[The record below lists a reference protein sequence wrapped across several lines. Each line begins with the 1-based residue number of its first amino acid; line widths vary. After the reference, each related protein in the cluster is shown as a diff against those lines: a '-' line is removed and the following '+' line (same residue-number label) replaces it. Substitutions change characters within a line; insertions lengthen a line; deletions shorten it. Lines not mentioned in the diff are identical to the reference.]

1 MRVAVA
7 RAQARRAPPPP
18 LPCEAVRRVAIIVIG
33 AVLTS
38 FGAHANLPAP
48 VDRVVV
54 FKSERTL
61 IVVKD
66 GRVVKTYRVALG
78 RSPVGTKR
86 CRGDNRTPE
95 GEYHVT
101 HRVPESRYYLAL
113 HLSYPSPSDMR
124 LARNAGCEPG
134 GSIEIHGLAPEF
146 HWLGHRHL
154 ERDWTN
160 GCIAVTNEEMKEL
173 YRSIA
178 VGTPVEIYP

>member
-1 MRVAVA
+1 MRVASGSSGTG
-7 RAQARRAPPPP
+7 RRILRRLAFSF
-18 LPCEAVRRVAIIVIG
+18 VRRLAFFAIG
-33 AVLTS
+33 VLLLS
-38 FGAHANLPAP
+38 GSGHAYLPST

-54 FKSERTL
+54 FKAERKL
-61 IVVKD
+61 IAVKN

-78 RSPVGTKR
+78 QSPLGTKR

-95 GEYHVT
+95 GEYYVT
-101 HRVPESRYYLAL
+101 HRVPESRYFLAL
-113 HLSYPSPSDMR
+113 HLSYPSPADTM

-146 HWLGHRHL
+146 GWMGPRHL

>member
-1 MRVAVA
+1 V
-7 RAQARRAPPPP
+7 RADAPREPTAAN
-18 LPCEAVRRVAIIVIG
+18 LPTVRRVAFIVVG
-33 AVLTS
+33 ALLTS
-38 FGAHANLPAP
+38 FSVRANLPAP

-54 FKSERTL
+54 FKSERKML
-61 IVVKD
+61 VVKE
-66 GRVVKTYRVALG
+66 GRVVKTYRIALG

-101 HRVPESRYYLAL
+101 HRVPDSRYFLAL
-113 HLSYPSPSDMR
+113 HLSYPSASDTM

-134 GSIEIHGLAPEF
+134 GSIEIHGLAAEF
-146 HWLGHRHL
+146 GWMGHRHL

-173 YRSIA
+173 YRGVA